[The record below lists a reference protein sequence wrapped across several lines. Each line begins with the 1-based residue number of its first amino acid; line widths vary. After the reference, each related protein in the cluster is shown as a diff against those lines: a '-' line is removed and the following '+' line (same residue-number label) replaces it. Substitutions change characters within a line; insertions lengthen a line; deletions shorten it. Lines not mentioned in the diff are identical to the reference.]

1 MPKFKCKIP
10 FYKDDVENV
19 VKTKTIEADNEVDA
33 KAEVDRMFW
42 VRDREP
48 YSCKSTLVLRSYLI
62 TCKLDE

>member
-33 KAEVDRMFW
+33 KLKWIECFGS
-42 VRDREP
+42 EIEN
-48 YSCKSTLVLRSYLI
+48 LI
-62 TCKLDE
+62 PVKAL

>member
-33 KAEVDRMFW
+33 KTKVDKMFW
-42 VRDREP
+42 LRD
-48 YSCKSTLVLRSYLI
+48 
-62 TCKLDE
+62 